1 MVDYYVGK
9 ENKTMINLQK
19 QEGSYY
25 VNIIH
30 NLKGLYVR
38 DMLEYFYASWEY
50 NSKLQKKMPS
60 FSISFLPQ
68 YFKQSEREIDNY
80 VQATKSCA
88 SMGELLR
95 NLSEG
100 LRYCIRKG
108 LLGESQSY
116 RLPDVQQI
124 HMPETIDLVANLF
137 AEGKIKSFRFGADL
151 RITGSGTNRHL
162 TLEMVTN
169 KGDILKYDCGLL
181 KQFNHA
187 MFREHILE
195 SVR

>member
-1 MVDYYVGK
+1 
-9 ENKTMINLQK
+9 MINLQK

-25 VNIIH
+25 ASIID
-30 NLKGLYVR
+30 NLKGLYIR
-38 DMLEYFYASWEY
+38 DMLEYFCVSWEY
-50 NSKLQKKMPS
+50 NSKLKKEMPS
-60 FSISFLPQ
+60 LSISFLPQ

-80 VQATKSCA
+80 VQATESCH
-88 SMGELLR
+88 SREELLR
-95 NLSEG
+95 ILSAD

-116 RLPDVQQI
+116 RLPDVQQT

-137 AEGKIKSFRFGADL
+137 AERKIKSFRFGADL
-151 RITGSGTNRHL
+151 RDTRSGTNRHL

-169 KGDILKYDCGLL
+169 KGDVLKSDCGLL
-181 KQFNHA
+181 KHFNHA